1 MRFKGKVALVTGGS
15 RGIGRA
21 ISLRLASEGANV
33 VVNFFRNRNA
43 AETTM
48 AEIKSKGVEALEARG
63 NIGNP
68 RAVDKIFTKI
78 EEHFGRLDIL
88 VSNAALGSFSPAL
101 DIDDEAWNLA
111 MEVNAKAYLRCV
123 QKAKDMMRSGSKIVA
138 ITSLGSQRYIKGYGS
153 IAVSKAALE
162 TLTRYLAV
170 ELAPR
175 GINANTVCGGFIDTE
190 ALRGLPDFENLKQQV
205 ITRTPGERLG
215 RPEDIADV
223 VAFLCSEDSRWIT
236 GQTII
241 VDGGFSLT

>member
-21 ISLRLASEGANV
+21 ISLRFASEGANIV
-33 VVNFFRNRNA
+33 LNFFRNRSA
-43 AETTM
+43 AEATM
-48 AEIKSKGVEALEARG
+48 AEIKSRGVEVLEARC

-68 RAVDKIFTKI
+68 QGVDKIFAKI
-78 EEHFGRLDIL
+78 KEQFGKLDIL

-101 DIDDEAWNLA
+101 DIDDQAWDLA
-111 MEVNAKAYLRCV
+111 MEVNAKAYLHCV
-123 QKAKDMMRSGSKIVA
+123 QRAKEMMPSGGKIVA

-153 IAVSKAALE
+153 IAVSKAAIE

-170 ELAPR
+170 ELAPQR
-175 GINANTVCGGFIDTE
+175 INVNTVCGGFIDTE
-190 ALRGLPDFENLKQQV
+190 ALRSLPAFENLKQQV

-215 RPEDIADV
+215 QPEDIADV